1 MNKKFLKLE
10 LDFDF
15 ILLSITSQLRDY
27 RLCHYLN
34 KVLDFNFIKIE
45 DHEISFVGQSPKFYS
60 RYLYYEEELTP
71 FYYLIS
77 NKSPDGYLIPE
88 LKGSDFFIII
98 KDFIDDEDLN
108 YFIQTA
114 KNINHIQA
122 IVELDPTKLKSKENL
137 IF

>member
-27 RLCHYLN
+27 RLCHYIN
-34 KVLDFNFIKIE
+34 KALDFNFEKVD
-45 DHEISFVGQSPKFYS
+45 DHEITFVGQSPKFYS
-60 RYLYYEEELTP
+60 KYLYYIEEVTP

-77 NKSPDGYLIPE
+77 NKGSDGYLIPE
-88 LKGSDFFIII
+88 LKGSDYFVII
-98 KDFIDDEDLN
+98 KDFIDDEDLQ

-114 KNINHIQA
+114 RNIPDIQA

>member
-10 LDFDF
+10 FDFDF

-27 RLCHYLN
+27 RLCYYLN
-34 KVLDFNFIKIE
+34 KELGFDFNKIE
-45 DHEISFVGQSPKFYS
+45 DLEISYKDQQPKYYS
-60 RYLYYEEELTP
+60 RYLYHIEDITP
-71 FYYLIS
+71 MYYLIS
-77 NKSPDGYLIPE
+77 NKSADGYLIPE

-108 YFIQTA
+108 LFVQTV
-114 KNINHIQA
+114 KSIRDVLA
-122 IVELDPTKLKSKENL
+122 IVELDPSKLKSKENL

>member
-15 ILLSITSQLRDY
+15 ILISITSQLRNY

-34 KVLDFNFIKIE
+34 KVLNFDFVKIE
-45 DHEISFVGQSPKFYS
+45 DHEISLKGQSPKFYS
-60 RYLYYEEELTP
+60 KYLYYIEDITP

-88 LKGSDFFIII
+88 LKGSDYFIII
-98 KDFIDDEDLN
+98 KDFIDDEDLT
-108 YFIQTA
+108 FLIQTA
-114 KNINHIQA
+114 KSIPDVQA
-122 IVELDPTKLKSKENL
+122 LVELDPTKLKSKENL

>member
-1 MNKKFLKLE
+1 LNKKFLKLE

-15 ILLSITSQLRDY
+15 ILISITSQLRDY

-34 KVLDFNFIKIE
+34 KALGFDFRKID
-45 DHEISFVGQSPKFYS
+45 DHEIIFIGQSPKFYS
-60 RYLYYEEELTP
+60 RYLYYIEEVTP

-77 NKSPDGYLIPE
+77 NKSPEGYLIPE
-88 LKGSDFFIII
+88 LKGSDYFVVI
-98 KDFIDDEDLN
+98 KDFIDDEDLDL
-108 YFIQTA
+108 FIQKA
-114 KNINHIQA
+114 RNIPDVQA